1 MAENPTFL
9 FIGAYSSEAG
19 ARADYEALKDLH
31 AAGVVGTYDA
41 AVVTKS
47 VGKIHVQKHEKP
59 TQHGAWSGLA
69 VGAIIG
75 ILFPP
80 SIIASGA
87 VGAAAGGLVGHFWR
101 GMSRSDV
108 KEIGEFLDNGEAALV
123 IVGTSKLEEY
133 LDKTLARAERRL
145 SKELDVEAGELD
157 ADLSAADS

>member
-1 MAENPTFL
+1 MAQNPTFL
-9 FIGAYSSEAG
+9 YVAAYSSEAD

-47 VGKIHVQKHEKP
+47 DGKVHVHKHEKP

-69 VGAIIG
+69 VGAVVG
-75 ILFPP
+75 IPFPAP
-80 SIIASGA
+80 VIASGV
-87 VGAAAGGLVGHFWR
+87 VGAAAGGLIGHFWR

-108 KEIGEFLDNGEAALV
+108 KEIGEFLDDGEAALV

-145 SKELDVEAGELD
+145 SKELDAEADELD
-157 ADLSAADS
+157 AHLSAATS